1 MDLLILAAG
10 MGSRFGGLKH
20 IEKIDEEGNYII
32 DYSVFD
38 AVRSGF
44 DRVVFIIKK
53 EIEDVF
59 KETIGKRVEQH
70 IKVDYAFQTLD
81 YIPDGYTLPENREK
95 PLGTAQAI
103 LCAKD
108 VIGDKFIIINAD
120 DFYGKESF
128 EVAAKFLK
136 SLDANAKGHYAN
148 IAYRVANTMT
158 ENGSVKRGVLFGD
171 NEGNLTKLE
180 ESSIE
185 KRNGE
190 IIATPLDPKHPE
202 FKIQESTLVS
212 MNMFAFTKDIMEHL
226 ENNFKAFL
234 DENQDNLLKCEY
246 LIPTVVSD
254 LVQDGLVSVDILHT
268 EATWYGVTYK
278 EDRDLVVNAI
288 KKMKENNDY
297 PESLWNK

>member
-10 MGSRFGGLKH
+10 MGSRFGGLKQ
-20 IEKIDEEGNYII
+20 IEKIDDEGNYII

-44 DRVVFIIKK
+44 DRVVFIIKE
-53 EIEDVF
+53 EIYDVF
-59 KETIGKRVEQH
+59 KETIGKRVEER
-70 IKVDYAFQTLD
+70 IEVAYAFQKLD
-81 YIPDGYTLPENREK
+81 FLPEGYSLPEEREK

-108 VIGDKFIIINAD
+108 VVGDSFIILNAD

-128 EVAAKFLK
+128 EVAANFLK
-136 SLDANAKGHYAN
+136 SLPKGSRGKYAN

-158 ENGSVKRGVLFGD
+158 ENGSVKRGVLFADEHGVL
-171 NEGNLTKLE
+171 EKLE

-185 KRNGE
+185 RKDGK
-190 IIATPLDPKHPE
+190 IIATPLDPTHAPFE
-202 FKIQESTLVS
+202 IQEKTLVS

-234 DENQDNLLKCEY
+234 DANQDNLMKCEY

-254 LVQDGLVSVDILHT
+254 LVQEGLVNVDVLHT

-278 EDRDLVVNAI
+278 EDRDSVVNAI
-288 KKMKENNDY
+288 KKMKEEGQY
-297 PESLWNK
+297 PNSLWNK

>member
-10 MGSRFGGLKH
+10 MGSRFGGLKQ

-44 DRVVFIIKK
+44 DRVVFIIKE
-53 EIEDVF
+53 EIYDVF
-59 KETIGKRVEQH
+59 KETIGKRVEER
-70 IKVDYAFQTLD
+70 IEVAYAFQKLD
-81 YIPDGYTLPENREK
+81 YLPEGYTLPEGREK

-108 VIGDKFIIINAD
+108 VVGDSFIILNAD

-128 EVAAKFLK
+128 EVAANFLK
-136 SLDANAKGHYAN
+136 SLPKDSKGKYAN

-158 ENGSVKRGVLFGD
+158 ENGSVKRGVLFADEQGVL
-171 NEGNLTKLE
+171 EKLE

-185 KRNGE
+185 RKDGK
-190 IIATPLDPKHPE
+190 IIATPLDPNHVPFE
-202 FKIQESTLVS
+202 IQETTLVS

-226 ENNFKAFL
+226 DNNFKAFL
-234 DENQDNLLKCEY
+234 DANQDNLMKCEY

-254 LVQDGLVSVDILHT
+254 LVQDGLVGVDVLHT

-278 EDRDLVVNAI
+278 EDRDSVVNAI
-288 KKMKENNDY
+288 QKMKEEGQY
-297 PESLWNK
+297 PDSLWNK

>member
-10 MGSRFGGLKH
+10 MGSRFGGLKQ
-20 IEKIDEEGNYII
+20 IEKIDEEGNFII
-32 DYSVFD
+32 DYSIFD

-59 KETIGKRVEQH
+59 K
-70 IKVDYAFQTLD
+70 VDYAFQTLD
-81 YIPDGYTLPENREK
+81 YLPSGYTLPENREK

-128 EVAAKFLK
+128 EVAARFLN
-136 SLDANAKGHYAN
+136 SLNENSKGHYAN

-171 NEGNLTKLE
+171 DKGNLTKLE

-185 KRNGE
+185 RRNGL
-190 IIATPLDPKHPE
+190 IIATPLDPKHNE
-202 FKIQESTLVS
+202 FEIQESTLVS

-226 ENNFKAFL
+226 DNNFKAFL
-234 DENQDNLLKCEY
+234 DENQDNLMKCEY

-254 LVQDGLVSVDILHT
+254 LVQDGLVGVDILHT

-297 PESLWNK
+297 PEKLWEE